1 MQSSLKAS
9 AKKQQTPKLLEGRK
23 YFQVVAD
30 LPTPVIIW
38 DKFNSIEH
46 VNKATIELVQRFH
59 SVYPAKSGTGIG
71 DRCPWLEQDL
81 EDFIAQGGKEYIVCK
96 VLGTEEDSVHLE
108 VKFMRLT
115 DFHGTYCGNAAIIKD
130 ISDLARREV
139 EQALRESEERY
150 RRLVELSPDA
160 IAVHCQGKFVYV
172 NPSMLKLL
180 GAEREEQL
188 LGHPVIE
195 TMHPDYRSMVKE
207 RMRQAQDGA
216 VGQMIE
222 ERVIR
227 LDGTVVD
234 VEVMATPTKYRG
246 EPAVQVTGHEITE
259 RKKYEEEHI
268 KNSKLESLG
277 IMAGGIAHDFN
288 NILTI
293 ILGNI
298 SLARA
303 SVERANKI
311 HTRLEEVEKAAFEA
325 ISLTQQLLTFAKGGK
340 PVKNTISIGRLI
352 SESTTFALRGSNV
365 RSEYEGAEDLWPVE
379 VDEAQIKQVINN
391 LLINAQQAM
400 PNGGTIS
407 VKAENIKATN
417 SRKISATPPKGEYVK
432 ISIADC
438 GIGISAE
445 TLPKI
450 FDPYFTTK
458 ENGNGLGL
466 ATVYSIIKKH
476 NGYITVKSIVGEGTT
491 FFIYLARSQEK
502 LLHKKHKLKP
512 MLKGKGRVLVVDDE
526 AKIRNLVCEMLEHMG
541 YDYES
546 VPDGLAALELYKQRK
561 DSAQGFDIVIMDL
574 TIPGGMGG
582 KEAIREFIKLDPSV
596 KGIVSSGYSDAP
608 VMADYRRFGFRGCVS
623 KPYRIE
629 ELGSVLQQV
638 LQEK

>member
-1 MQSSLKAS
+1 MQRANTQ
-9 AKKQQTPKLLEGRK
+9 KQQFPKLLEGNK
-23 YFQVVAD
+23 YIQIITD

-38 DKFNSIEH
+38 DKFNTIEQ
-46 VNKATIELVQRFH
+46 VNNATIELVQNFH
-59 SVYPAKSGTGIG
+59 SIYPAKFGTVIG
-71 DRCPWLEQDL
+71 DGCPWLEQDL
-81 EDFIAQGGKEYIVCK
+81 EDFISQGDQEYIICK
-96 VLGTEEDSVHLE
+96 VLGTEADSVQLE
-108 VKFMRLT
+108 VRFMRLT

-130 ISDLARREV
+130 ISDLARKEV
-139 EQALRESEERY
+139 EQKLRESEERY
-150 RRLVELSPDA
+150 RRLVELSPDP

-195 TMHPDYRSMVKE
+195 TMHPDYRSLVQE
-207 RMRQAQDGA
+207 RMKLAQNGE
-216 VGQMIE
+216 VGQMLE
-222 ERVIR
+222 EKIIR

-234 VEVMATPTKYRG
+234 VEAMATPTMYMG
-246 EPAVQVTGHEITE
+246 EAAVQVTGHDITE
-259 RKKYEEEHI
+259 RKKFEEEHI
-268 KNSKLESLG
+268 KSTKLESLG
-277 IMAGGIAHDFN
+277 ILAGGIAHDFN

-303 SVERANKI
+303 SVEPANKI
-311 HTRLEEVEKAAFEA
+311 HSRLEEVEKAAFEA

-340 PVKNTISIGRLI
+340 PVKNTISIGNLI

-407 VKAENIKATN
+407 VKSENVKATD
-417 SRKISATPPKGEYVK
+417 SREMPSTPPKGEYVK

-438 GIGISAE
+438 GIGIPAE

-476 NGYITVKSIVGEGTT
+476 NGYITVKSTIGEGTT

-526 AKIRNLVCEMLEHMG
+526 EKIRNLVCEMLEHLG
-541 YDYES
+541 YDHES
-546 VPDGLAALELYKQRK
+546 APDGLAALELYKQRK
-561 DSAQGFDIVIMDL
+561 DSALGFDIVIMDL

-582 KEAIREFIKLDPSV
+582 KEAICEFIQLDPTV
-596 KGIVSSGYSDAP
+596 RAIVSSGYSDAP
-608 VMADYRRFGFRGCVS
+608 VMADYRRFGFSGCVS

-629 ELGSVLQQV
+629 ELGRALQQV
-638 LQEK
+638 FYEK